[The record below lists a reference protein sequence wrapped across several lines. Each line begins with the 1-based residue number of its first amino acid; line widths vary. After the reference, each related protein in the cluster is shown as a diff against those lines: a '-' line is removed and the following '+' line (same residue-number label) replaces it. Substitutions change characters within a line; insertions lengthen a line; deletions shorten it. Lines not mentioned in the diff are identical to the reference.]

1 MISWPANGTGSRC
14 APESLGEMRSLCRT
28 IGECSET
35 IKGCRWF
42 IDEYDIFVNPIVMA
56 SLWGNLMEKHLPL
69 EIKFER
75 DNYATSDSVK
85 A

>member
-35 IKGCRWF
+35 IKGCLWF
-42 IDEYDIFVNPIVMA
+42 IDESDIFGEPNRDGKSVGKSDGEA
-56 SLWGNLMEKHLPL
+56 SPTRN
-69 EIKFER
+69 
-75 DNYATSDSVK
+75 
-85 A
+85 